1 MDQNHRLVTPHS
13 YLILTQLD
21 IWALYKLLLMT
32 DASGET
38 TEVQWYQFTADHHR
52 FAVV

>member
-1 MDQNHRLVTPHS
+1 
-13 YLILTQLD
+13 
-21 IWALYKLLLMT
+21 MT